1 MQDHTPPLAGGNE
14 PAGFSIHSGFP
25 NPAADNLD
33 RPSPLALDLNQLLIH
48 HPSSTYLFRVSGDQW
63 SEQGIF
69 DGDIAI
75 VDRALQ
81 AGTYSI
87 VLSWRDEE
95 FILSRRSDLLKNQ
108 HIWGAVSAIIHPCS
122 QGVL

>member
-1 MQDHTPPLAGGNE
+1 MQDHTTPLAGGNE
-14 PAGFSIHSGFP
+14 PTGLSIHSGFP

-33 RPSPLALDLNQLLIH
+33 RPSPLALDLNRLLIH

-75 VDRALQ
+75 IDRVLQ

-87 VLSWRDEE
+87 VLSWHDED
-95 FILSRRSDLLKNQ
+95 FVLSRRADLSKNQ
-108 HIWGAVSAIIHPCS
+108 HVWGVVSAIIHPCS
-122 QGVL
+122 